1 MKIAQIVMG
10 VIPII
15 VGVLLFLGIY
25 QQLITFESVIDF
37 GI

>member
-1 MKIAQIVMG
+1 MKIIQIVMG
-10 VIPII
+10 VLMIA

-25 QQLITFESVIDF
+25 QQLIRFDTLIDF

>member
-1 MKIAQIVMG
+1 MKILQIVMG
-10 VIPII
+10 VILIV

-25 QQLITFESVIDF
+25 QRLITFDSWIDI